1 MGVRAGALALAA
13 LAFLLLARAA
23 AAADPA
29 AFHTQLGLALS
40 AKGLHRQTLAEFER
54 AFALDPTNPVLRRNL
69 ARAHANLGGHLL
81 TTGAPAEA
89 KAAFRAALEVGREEP
104 SYYVGLARAALR
116 QRETAEAFAALG
128 AASRLAQ
135 GRPEILILLGE
146 AYHQAGDAGRAI
158 EFWGEALRQRP
169 EDSRLRERPERAAWT
184 ARVEERYEARDSHHF
199 RLRAQ
204 GAIPREVQEEVLA
217 LLERA
222 YQDIG
227 SALGYSPPDPVG
239 VMLHSDG
246 DFATVAGLPHWVAG
260 TYDAADGR
268 IRIPARGLAQGA
280 AGLRGVL
287 AHEYTHVVVVHL
299 SRDRAPRW
307 LNEGLA
313 LHVQGAGPA
322 AAAAARRLA
331 AGRLLPLV
339 ALEGAFVQVRDRAL
353 AEVAYTQSASATA
366 FLLERAGVQE
376 VGRLLQRRGEGV
388 SWERALEEAARM
400 DAATFEREWQEHLRR

>member
-1 MGVRAGALALAA
+1 MATSPR
-13 LAFLLLARAA
+13 LLA
-23 AAADPA
+23 
-29 AFHTQLGLALS
+29 S
-40 AKGLHRQTLAEFER
+40 
-54 AFALDPTNPVLRRNL
+54 PT
-69 ARAHANLGGHLL
+69 
-81 TTGAPAEA
+81 
-89 KAAFRAALEVGREEP
+89 
-104 SYYVGLARAALR
+104 
-116 QRETAEAFAALG
+116 
-128 AASRLAQ
+128 
-135 GRPEILILLGE
+135 
-146 AYHQAGDAGRAI
+146 
-158 EFWGEALRQRP
+158 
-169 EDSRLRERPERAAWT
+169 
-184 ARVEERYEARDSHHF
+184 
-199 RLRAQ
+199 
-204 GAIPREVQEEVLA
+204 
-217 LLERA
+217 
-222 YQDIG
+222 
-227 SALGYSPPDPVG
+227 
-239 VMLHSDG
+239 
-246 DFATVAGLPHWVAG
+246 GLPGPTTW
-260 TYDAADGR
+260 R
-268 IRIPARGLAQGA
+268 IRIPARGLAQGV